1 MSMKIFA
8 LFAMLLFAC
17 VTMLAPARSDAPVLG
32 AGDGSLPT
40 LAPFLKRIA
49 PAVVNISVTAEGEDA
64 ADVADYPLMPFLFDW
79 PNANVLGQRWLGS
92 GVIIDAKTGLIVTN
106 HHLIAGAE
114 RIVVTLKDKRAFEA
128 TLMGSDSGID
138 LALLKIGADHLVAL
152 PLGNSDQLEVGDY
165 VVAIGNPFGLG
176 QTASTGIVSAV
187 GLTELGIEDYEDFIQ
202 IDAPINP
209 GNSGGALVN
218 LHGELVGINTAIVSV
233 GGGNAG
239 IGFAIPINLAR
250 VSMDQ
255 LTKYGEIRRGWL
267 GVRIQDLTP
276 SIAAVMGVP
285 ATQGAIVNQVQPD
298 GPAMKAGIRPGDVI
312 VSVSGKAV
320 HDAGQFRNT
329 VGMTPLGDLLRVTVL
344 RDGAS
349 IGFSMRVETIPE
361 EPKPAGVAGRGP
373 LAGAMLDAIPPTSP
387 LYGKEKG
394 VMVIDINLETRPFR
408 AGLREGDVL
417 VAVNSRSVGTI
428 DDLFEIVTGK
438 GPWTLSVRRDGGDL
452 FLILQ

>member
-1 MSMKIFA
+1 MSMKILA
-8 LFAMLLFAC
+8 LIAILLFAC
-17 VTMLAPARSDAPVLG
+17 ITTLAPARSDAPVLG
-32 AGDGSLPT
+32 AGDGSFPT

-49 PAVVNISVTAEGEDA
+49 PAVVNISVTTESGVAAEAVD
-64 ADVADYPLMPFLFDW
+64 DPLMPFLFNW
-79 PNANVLGQRWLGS
+79 PNAALGQRWLGS
-92 GVIIDAKTGLIVTN
+92 GVIIDAKAGLIVTN

-128 TLMGSDSGID
+128 TLMGSDPGID

-152 PLGNSDQLEVGDY
+152 PLGNSDELEVGDY

-255 LTKYGEIRRGWL
+255 LMKYGEVQRGWL

-276 SIAAVMGVP
+276 NIAAVMGVS

-312 VSVSGKAV
+312 VSVNSKAV
-320 HDAGQFRNT
+320 RDAGQFRNT
-329 VGMTPLGDLLRVTVL
+329 VGTTPLGDLLRVTVL

-349 IGFSMRVETIPE
+349 IGFSMRVEEIPE
-361 EPKPAGVAGRGP
+361 EPRPAGVPGRGP
-373 LAGAMLDAIPPTSP
+373 FAGATLDAIPPTSP
-387 LYGKEKG
+387 LYGKQKG
-394 VMVIDINLETRPFR
+394 IMVIDINSETRPFR

-417 VAVNSRSVGTI
+417 VAVNSQSVGTI
-428 DDLFEIVTGK
+428 DDLLEVVTGK